1 VKNYLKNKQK
11 SGYLFWVT
19 GFSGSGK
26 TSIAKKI
33 KRDIIS
39 FYGPTILISG
49 DDVRN
54 IFNLKGYSYKERYK
68 TVMKYCK
75 LAKFLTSQNINVI
88 FAVVGQMDKVRNWNR
103 NNIKNYIEIFL
114 KADLKKIIKRRK
126 KKIYLKKTKNVIG
139 IDIKPEFPKNPDI
152 TINNNFKK
160 NLKELSQELMK
171 KIIKKTTQ
179 E

>member
-1 VKNYLKNKQK
+1 M
-11 SGYLFWVT
+11 FWIT

-26 TSIAKKI
+26 TSRAKKI
-33 KRDIIS
+33 KKDVIN

-49 DDVRN
+49 DDIRN

-88 FAVVGQMDKVRNWNR
+88 FAVVGLMDKIRNWNK
-103 NNIKNYIEIFL
+103 NNIKNYIEIFI

-160 NLKELSQELMK
+160 NLEELSQKLVKE
-171 KIIKKTTQ
+171 IIKKTTHK
-179 E
+179 